1 MTHLLLSGAMS
12 MAFQLKSEM
21 ASLDTPFILST
32 VVVGPLA
39 TNTYILGSK
48 GSGECIIIDPGAEAT
63 TIIAKVNELNLK
75 VIYIINTH
83 GHGDHNGAVKTIKD
97 FTGAKYGIN
106 DKDIRVLETSTLW
119 APSILPDY
127 ERPPSPDFSIISAAT
142 IEVGDL
148 SLDVLE
154 TPGHTPGSVCFY
166 IKGFLFTGD
175 TLFKN
180 SIGRYDMDGGDREQ
194 LIDSIRSKLF
204 TLPSGTVIM
213 PGHGPKSTIETEIN
227 QNPFF

>member
-12 MAFQLKSEM
+12 MAFQLKSDM
-21 ASLDTPFILST
+21 TYLDTPFILST

-48 GSGECIIIDPGAEAT
+48 ISGECIIIDPGAEAT
-63 TIIAKVNELNLK
+63 KIIAKVNELNLK

-83 GHGDHNGAVKTIKD
+83 GHGDHNGAVKAIKD
-97 FTGAKYGIN
+97 FTGAEYGIN
-106 DKDIRVLETSTLW
+106 DKDRRVIETSKLW

-127 ERPPSPDFSIISAAT
+127 ERPPIPDFSIISTAT

-148 SLDVLE
+148 SVEVLE

-194 LIDSIRSKLF
+194 IIDSIRSKLF
-204 TLPSGTVIM
+204 ALPSETVIM